1 MPNKNDKK
9 YVHSFV
15 SILQVSLMM
24 VEKVPDSTY
33 EMVGGLLKQIK
44 EIKEVIE
51 LPVKHPELFDALGIA
66 QPKGVLLYG
75 PPGTGKTL
83 LARAVAHHTE
93 CTFIRVSGSELVQ
106 VIHYNHNLSRSTAE

>member
-1 MPNKNDKK
+1 
-9 YVHSFV
+9 
-15 SILQVSLMM
+15 M

-33 EMVGGLLKQIK
+33 EMVGGLTKQIK

-93 CTFIRVSGSELVQ
+93 CTFIRVSGNLKIWSYVTPLLFFIELYL
-106 VIHYNHNLSRSTAE
+106 IKALW